1 MFSRKNIALIYHYV
15 LTTIFY
21 KPFLKKVG
29 KKFIIVD
36 PIWFTPKYLTVG
48 NNVTIRNNARI
59 EGVFK
64 YGVENYSPEIIIG
77 NDVKIQQNLHLT
89 CASII
94 TIGNNTAIAAN
105 VTITDI
111 DHGYE
116 DITLPPEKQPLKI
129 TPVNIGADCKIYNNA
144 VLLPGTI
151 LGKHVIVGANSVVKG
166 QFPDFCLIAGIPAKI
181 IKYYNYEINQWVK
194 SDHNI

>member
-1 MFSRKNIALIYHYV
+1 MFSRKNITLIYHYV
-15 LTTIFY
+15 RTMILY
-21 KPFLKKVG
+21 RPFLKKAG
-29 KKFIIVD
+29 EKCIVVN
-36 PIWFTPKYLTVG
+36 PIWFTPKCLTVG

-64 YGVENYSPEIIIG
+64 YESERYFPEIVIG

-89 CASII
+89 CALKI

-116 DITLPPEKQPLKI
+116 DITMPPEKQPLTVTAVI
-129 TPVNIGADCKIYNNA
+129 IGDDCKIYNNA

-166 QFPDFCLIAGIPAKI
+166 QFPDFCLIAGTPAKI
-181 IKYYNYEINQWVK
+181 IKHYDNDVNRWVK
-194 SDHNI
+194 SNPNN